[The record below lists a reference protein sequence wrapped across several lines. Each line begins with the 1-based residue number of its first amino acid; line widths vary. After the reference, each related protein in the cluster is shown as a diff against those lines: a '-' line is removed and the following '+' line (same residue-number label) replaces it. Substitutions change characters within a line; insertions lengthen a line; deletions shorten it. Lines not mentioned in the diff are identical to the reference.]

1 MIPSLFLGFPL
12 DRLNPTAGV
21 ELLKLFT
28 SGGVYL
34 EKITHDQTLYLG
46 KYAASFTSID
56 DLSLLE
62 ANVSSLLKRLS
73 PEFEER
79 PCLLTLCSS

>member
-1 MIPSLFLGFPL
+1 MTPSLFLGCSL
-12 DRLNPTAGV
+12 DRLNPTAGA

-34 EKITHDQTLYLG
+34 EKITYNQTLYLG

-56 DLSLLE
+56 DLALLE
-62 ANVSSLLKRLS
+62 ANVTSLLKRLS
-73 PEFEER
+73 PDFEER